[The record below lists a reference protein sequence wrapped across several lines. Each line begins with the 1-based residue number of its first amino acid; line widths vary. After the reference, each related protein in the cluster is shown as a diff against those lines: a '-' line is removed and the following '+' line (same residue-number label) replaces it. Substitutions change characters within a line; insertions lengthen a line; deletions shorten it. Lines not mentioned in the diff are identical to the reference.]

1 MEKAMDLIQ
10 DRIKPLYF
18 KCLSAAFGSAVIG
31 MIYSIV
37 DMAMAGQY
45 HGPAGSAALAV
56 ASPVWNMIYSLGL
69 LMGIG
74 GSVLFSNLRGQ
85 SAKNRS
91 SSNEYFTAAVIGVS
105 VLAVLAWILVGFFDR
120 QLLTLFGASESLLPL
135 ARSYVRPI
143 KYVIPLFLFN
153 QMLSAFLRNDGAPG
167 LAARAVLIGGLFN
180 VFGDYFCV
188 FTLDMGI
195 FGAGLATA
203 IGSAITFVIL
213 LTHFFGKK
221 NTLRL
226 VRPTGLVKKLRE
238 IGVTGFSTFF
248 IDIAMGILTVLFNR
262 QVLAL
267 LGENALAV
275 YGVIINVSTTIQC
288 CAYSIGQ
295 ASQPIFS
302 ANFGAGLGGRI
313 RDTLRYALGTVAV
326 FTLALTAVCM
336 LVPNLFVYIFM
347 KPTAAVLEMA
357 PSIIRTYSLSFLLLP
372 FNVFSAYYFQSV
384 MQPGTAFAVSVSRGA
399 LVSGLLIFLL
409 PAVFDVNMIWF
420 AMPITELAVALYAG
434 VKMKRYTQLL
444 PTEGMQPQ
452 S

>member
-1 MEKAMDLIQ
+1 MGQTMDLLR
-10 DRIKPLYF
+10 DKIKPLYF

-45 HGPAGSAALAV
+45 HGPSGSAALAV

-85 SAKNRS
+85 SEENRAK
-91 SSNEYFTAAVIGVS
+91 SNEYFSAAVIGV
-105 VLAVLAWILVGFFDR
+105 AVLAALAWALVGFFDKE
-120 QLLTLFGASESLLPL
+120 LLTLFGANETLLPL
-135 ARSYVRPI
+135 ARRYVRPI
-143 KYVIPLFLFN
+143 KYVVPLFLFN
-153 QMLSAFLRNDGAPG
+153 QMLSAFLRNDGNPG
-167 LAARAVLIGGLFN
+167 LAAKAVLLGGLFN

-195 FGAGLATA
+195 YGAGLATA
-203 IGSAITFVIL
+203 IGSGITFIIL
-213 LTHFFGKK
+213 MTHFFTKK
-221 NTLRL
+221 NTLRF
-226 VRPTGLVKKLRE
+226 VRPTGLIRKLRE
-238 IGVTGFSTFF
+238 ISVTGFSTFF

-302 ANFGAGLGGRI
+302 ANFGAGYGSRI
-313 RDTLRYALGTVAV
+313 RGTLRYALGTVAMFSV
-326 FTLALTAVCM
+326 VLTAVCM
-336 LVPNLFVYIFM
+336 AAPNLFVYIFM
-347 KPTAAVLEMA
+347 KPTEAVLEMA
-357 PSIIRTYSLSFLLLP
+357 PAIIRAYSLSFLLLP
-372 FNVFSAYYFQSV
+372 FNVFSTYYFQSV
-384 MQPGTAFAVSVSRGA
+384 MRPSTAFAVSVSRGA
-399 LVSGLLIFLL
+399 VLSGILIYLL
-409 PAVFDVNMIWF
+409 PVVFGADMIWF
-420 AMPITELAVALYAG
+420 AMPVTELCVAVYAG
-434 VKMKRYTQLL
+434 VKMKQYTKQLQTERTQL
-444 PTEGMQPQ
+444 Q
-452 S
+452 